1 MDAEALAEKIVPQL
15 LSSWLHEPVEA
26 ERQVTGGPG
35 RIDLVARGQNVVFV
49 IEVKAAD
56 RVPLLEAARAALDRH
71 AAEMAGVPV
80 VAVPFMG
87 PKAREYARSI
97 GLSWMDLSGNAD
109 IRGLG
114 LRILV
119 EGKPNRF
126 ASPGRPATTFSDKA
140 ARVSRV
146 MLAEPERWWQQA
158 ELAEAAGISTGYV
171 SKVVSRLAEVELLA
185 HGPEGRLRPKSPGL
199 LLDAW
204 AQVYDFRRHE
214 IARFHAV
221 GRKGPGIAESLAAR
235 LGAVPGLG
243 WAATGLTAAWA
254 LTHFVDHRLVT
265 FFVSRPL
272 LDPEELGLR
281 PVEDGENVW
290 IVVPRDDGVFYASHE
305 ASGLRCVH
313 PVQVYLD
320 LLGHPERARE
330 AADHVRA
337 HGLGWSAP

>member
-1 MDAEALAEKIVPQL
+1 MTL
-15 LSSWLHEPVEA
+15 LV
-26 ERQVTGGPG
+26 
-35 RIDLVARGQNVVFV
+35 
-49 IEVKAAD
+49 EVKGAD
-56 RVPLLEAARAALDRH
+56 RIPLLEAARHTLERYASEH
-71 AAEMAGVPV
+71 ASVPV

-87 PKAREYARSI
+87 PKAREYARSV

-109 IRGLG
+109 IRGPG

-126 ASPGRPATTFSDKA
+126 ASPGRPSTAFSDRA
-140 ARVSRV
+140 ARISRA
-146 MLAEPERWWQQA
+146 MLAEPGRWWQQR

-171 SKVVSRLAEVELLA
+171 SKVVARLSEVDLLD

-221 GRKGPGIAESLAAR
+221 GRRGPSIAESLASGLA
-235 LGAVPGLG
+235 AVAGLD
-243 WAATGLTAAWA
+243 WAATGLAAAWA

-265 FFVSRPL
+265 AFVSRPL
-272 LDPEELGLR
+272 LDPEEFGLR
-281 PVEDGENVW
+281 PVTEGENVW
-290 IVVPRDDGVFYASHE
+290 LVVPRDDGVFSAARE

-320 LLGHPERARE
+320 LLGHPERAQE
-330 AADHVRA
+330 AANYLRI
-337 HGLGWSAP
+337 HGLGWSAA